1 MKSEAKSDIDKE
13 DLICP
18 ITLQMFRDPVVA
30 GDGQTYERAAI
41 VQWITEH
48 GTSPITRQ
56 PLNINELQS
65 DDYLR
70 NLAALRRTSSVPCNY
85 DKNISHPTV
94 ERQSSTISYNY
105 NISVRLPDLM
115 QLPTI
120 HHDRSAPID
129 SARSFYAHSDSVC
142 WLGKYITALVIIVFL
157 IAYFMIRSEHFSRT
171 DSTYFSKF
179 LVNILFIL
187 IYVLRRFEG
196 LINVSLIFVTLN
208 TLFSKATDT

>member
-18 ITLQMFRDPVVA
+18 ITLQMFHDPVVA
-30 GDGQTYERAAI
+30 GDGHTYERAAI

-70 NLAALRRTSSVPCNY
+70 KVAALRRTSSVSYSY
-85 DKNISHPTV
+85 DTNISYPAFQ
-94 ERQSSTISYNY
+94 RQTSTISYNY
-105 NISVRLPDLM
+105 NINLDQSGIM

-120 HHDRSAPID
+120 HNNIITSIDNAPI
-129 SARSFYAHSDSVC
+129 FYAPLSSGVWHC
-142 WLGKYITALVIIVFL
+142 KCLMITVLTVILVA
-157 IAYFMIRSEHFSRT
+157 IAITCININLTKFSAEN
-171 DSTYFSKF
+171 SASSGKF
-179 LVNILFIL
+179 LLSVLFI
-187 IYVLRRFEG
+187 I
-196 LINVSLIFVTLN
+196 IC
-208 TLFSKATDT
+208 AP